1 MISGD
6 VTCQPS
12 GSPAISIRIEP
23 LKLSFRSAL
32 TVNGSGFW
40 QTPIVMSLGQV
51 TTGPVVSTTWM
62 TWLAVLALPHASV
75 AVHVRVTVN

>member
-1 MISGD
+1 MLSPTGNVLPESGA
-6 VTCQPS
+6 VTTET
-12 GSPAISIRIEP
+12 GP
-23 LKLSFRSAL
+23 LQASSAL

-75 AVHVRVTVN
+75 AVHVRVTVS